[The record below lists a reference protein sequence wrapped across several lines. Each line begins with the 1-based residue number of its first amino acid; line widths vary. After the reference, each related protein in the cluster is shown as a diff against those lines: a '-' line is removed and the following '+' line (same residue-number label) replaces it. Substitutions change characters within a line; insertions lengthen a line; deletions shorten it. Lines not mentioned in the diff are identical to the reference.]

1 MRPARLALLTTVI
14 AGLFAAPAA
23 HADSDAPEI
32 EHARV
37 ERAALGQPITIRAR
51 ITDKSA
57 IFAPSLL
64 VRQRGKK
71 EFDTIELK
79 KVGDVFQAVIP
90 ADQVTGDLEYVIEAF
105 DEHGNGPGRA
115 GSPEKP
121 LVVRT
126 FDASSVVASPPPVTV
141 PIPTPSAAPSPEPD
155 LGVQTAPDDDRAAAG
170 GSVLGK
176 WWFWTLIGVAAVGA
190 GVGVFLATRSGN
202 VSAVDL
208 EIIGPSPTGN

>member
-1 MRPARLALLTTVI
+1 MRSARLALITTVI
-14 AGLFAAPAA
+14 AGLHTATAA
-23 HADSDAPEI
+23 HADTDAPEI
-32 EHARV
+32 EHARI

-115 GSPEKP
+115 GTPEKP

-126 FDASSVVASPPPVTV
+126 FDASSVVAVPVPV

-155 LGVQTAPDDDRAAAG
+155 LGVSTAPDDERAAAG
-170 GSVLGK
+170 GGIVGK
-176 WWFWTLIGVAAVGA
+176 WWFWTLIGVAVVGA

-208 EIIGPSPTGN
+208 EIVGPSPTGN

>member
-1 MRPARLALLTTVI
+1 MRSARLALITTVI
-14 AGLFAAPAA
+14 AGLHTATAA
-23 HADSDAPEI
+23 HADTDAPEI
-32 EHARV
+32 EHARI

-115 GSPEKP
+115 GTPEKP

-126 FDASSVVASPPPVTV
+126 FDASSVVAVPVPV
-141 PIPTPSAAPSPEPD
+141 PIPTPRSGSGEGAA
-155 LGVQTAPDDDRAAAG
+155 LG
-170 GSVLGK
+170 GK
-176 WWFWTLIGVAAVGA
+176 WWFWTLIGVAVVGA

-208 EIIGPSPTGN
+208 EIVGPSPTGN

>member
-1 MRPARLALLTTVI
+1 MRPARLALLTAVI
-14 AGLFAAPAA
+14 AGLSAAPAA
-23 HADSDAPEI
+23 HADTDAPEI

-71 EFDTIELK
+71 EFDTLELK

-90 ADQVTGDLEYVIEAF
+90 AEQVTGDLEYVIEAF

-115 GSPEKP
+115 GSPE
-121 LVVRT
+121 
-126 FDASSVVASPPPVTV
+126 
-141 PIPTPSAAPSPEPD
+141 PD
-155 LGVQTAPDDDRAAAG
+155 LGIAATPDDDRAAAG
-170 GSVLGK
+170 GGVLGK